1 MLDEVLLGKTRSA
14 VLREMF
20 INPDRRLPFNELSR
34 RVNTG
39 SGAVA
44 REVKILLDA
53 GLLVEQ
59 REGNHRFLAAHQ
71 GSPVFRELK
80 AFITKTSGLPAVL
93 REALSDLKDMIDIAF
108 IGGLERPKTSHGK
121 LLRRRPDWRALL
133 AAATAWWRLCRSPEN
148 QLAAADGGMI
158 CSSVPPHARVTPRAT
173 PRPGAFRRGG
183 LWACGKRCEWPL
195 QGPAATGRCVLRRFY
210 AAR

>member
-39 SGAVA
+39 GGAVA

-53 GLLVEQ
+53 GLLVEH

-93 REALSDLKDMIDIAF
+93 REALTDLKDMIDIAF
-108 IGGLERPKTSHGK
+108 IFGSVAKGRERPNSDLDLFVIGTAGYSLVTERLYPVEERIGRQVQVLYFDATTPEDRESLQVPAMQAIIDGPRIFVFGDDSQLTR
-121 LLRRRPDWRALL
+121 LLNSD
-133 AAATAWWRLCRSPEN
+133 TA
-148 QLAAADGGMI
+148 GG
-158 CSSVPPHARVTPRAT
+158 
-173 PRPGAFRRGG
+173 
-183 LWACGKRCEWPL
+183 
-195 QGPAATGRCVLRRFY
+195 TGREEG
-210 AAR
+210 AAG